1 MALCS
6 HHLMENGQT
15 VKKGDKLMQF
25 DAKFIKENATSD
37 ACLVIFTGLQ
47 EGQSIQMEASGEI
60 KALDDAASY
69 NS

>member
-1 MALCS
+1 
-6 HHLMENGQT
+6 
-15 VKKGDKLMQF
+15 MQF